1 MKQPYTRINK
11 TASGRNE
18 AHSNKETTQQRGA
31 IQLGRLTTRWHGIH
45 REKRGGEEEQEQ
57 EQVLQGV
64 VKAQGVGRDSNQPVA

>member
-31 IQLGRLTTRWHGIH
+31 IQLGRLTTRWDGRH
-45 REKRGGEEEQEQ
+45 REKRGGEEEQ

-64 VKAQGVGRDSNQPVA
+64 VKAQGVVRDSNQPVA